1 MVLTA
6 SKMIIAQVRR
16 DAVVLLSLQ
25 TLLLKKEKELAALR
39 AAESNSK
46 NGGWQS
52 QILIDI
58 ELQFFDLFHF
68 VLFVFCASCHL
79 KSSKN

>member
-68 VLFVFCASCHL
+68 VLFVFCTSCHL